1 MMAIGCIAMKH
12 VISVQM
18 YTGVICS
25 FDERG
30 QLGTAICY
38 LGVNPE

>member
-1 MMAIGCIAMKH
+1 MMAIGSIVMKL

-18 YTGVICS
+18 YTGVVCS

-30 QLGTAICY
+30 QLGTAMCY
-38 LGVNPE
+38 PCVNPE

>member
-1 MMAIGCIAMKH
+1 MMAIGYIVMKL

-18 YTGVICS
+18 YTGVVCS

-30 QLGTAICY
+30 QLGTAMCY
-38 LGVNPE
+38 PCVNPE